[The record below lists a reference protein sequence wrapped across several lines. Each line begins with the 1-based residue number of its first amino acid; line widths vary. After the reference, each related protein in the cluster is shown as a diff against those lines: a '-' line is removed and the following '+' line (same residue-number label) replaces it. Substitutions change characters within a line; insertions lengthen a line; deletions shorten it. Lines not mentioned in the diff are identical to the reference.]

1 MLCPDLRQ
9 NKRQKEHLT
18 EGAVTEELQN
28 CKKKKIEPI
37 NKVKNGL
44 GDYFTVSGGFSGKT
58 SVKVLSQSQSFR
70 FELQEKKEKKI
81 ERLENS
87 F

>member
-18 EGAVTEELQN
+18 EGAVTEELQTVR
-28 CKKKKIEPI
+28 KKKMELI

-44 GDYFTVSGGFSGKT
+44 GDYFSVSGGLSGRT
-58 SVKVLSQSQSFR
+58 SVVREGSQSISVFQ
-70 FELQEKKEKKI
+70 I
-81 ERLENS
+81 
-87 F
+87 